1 MGEQMT
7 DCDRCG
13 QDIYTECH
21 CHAEEMSKRI
31 DKLEKRIDKLEK
43 VLKAQALVELTRLS
57 EEMGLYE

>member
-1 MGEQMT
+1 MT

-13 QDIYTECH
+13 LDIYSECH
-21 CHAEEMSKRI
+21 CQIDEMSKRL
-31 DKLEKRIDKLEK
+31 DKLEERMSKLEE